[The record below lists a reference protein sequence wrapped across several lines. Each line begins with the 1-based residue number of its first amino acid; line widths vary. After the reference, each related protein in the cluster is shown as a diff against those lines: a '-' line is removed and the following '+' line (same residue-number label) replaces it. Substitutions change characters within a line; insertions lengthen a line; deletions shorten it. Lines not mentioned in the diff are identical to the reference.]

1 MVYLLLDSTVSSKP
15 FDRERGHTQL
25 IVGVLLI
32 IISGIGSLLAQGMS
46 FEWMAC
52 LLLGYAICVAAFSR
66 KSGPKRTGVLWKR
79 ILLTVTVWTIVTAAG
94 FFVLVQ
100 SMIYLSGTFKT
111 DSAVSTILVPGAG
124 IIRTEPSFTLSKR
137 LDTAFEY
144 LDAHPESIVILS
156 GGKSHGQL
164 ASEAQVMQWYLER
177 LGIESDRILKEEYS
191 SNTMENIRLSLELY
205 EEKKKQ
211 PLREVMLITSDYH
224 LLRTKM
230 IARRAG
236 LRAYG
241 ISSVSPPG
249 LYQEYAIREFFAIF
263 KSMVFDW

>member
-1 MVYLLLDSTVSSKP
+1 
-15 FDRERGHTQL
+15 
-25 IVGVLLI
+25 
-32 IISGIGSLLAQGMS
+32 LAQGMS

-52 LLLGYAICVAAFSR
+52 LLTGYAICVAVFSR
-66 KSGPKRTGVLWKR
+66 KIILKRTAVLWKR
-79 ILLTVTVWTIVTAAG
+79 IVLTLTVWTLVTAAG
-94 FFVLVQ
+94 FFILIQ
-100 SMIYLSGTFKT
+100 SMIYFAGTFET
-111 DSAVSTILVPGAG
+111 DPAISTILVPGAG

-177 LGIESDRILKEEYS
+177 LGIESDRILKEEYA
-191 SNTMENIRLSLELY
+191 SNTMENIHLSKKMY

-211 PLREVMLITSDYH
+211 PLREIMLITSDYH

-241 ISSVSPPG
+241 LRSVSPPG
-249 LYQEYAIREFFAIF
+249 LYQEYAVREFFAIF
-263 KSMVFDW
+263 KSMFFDW